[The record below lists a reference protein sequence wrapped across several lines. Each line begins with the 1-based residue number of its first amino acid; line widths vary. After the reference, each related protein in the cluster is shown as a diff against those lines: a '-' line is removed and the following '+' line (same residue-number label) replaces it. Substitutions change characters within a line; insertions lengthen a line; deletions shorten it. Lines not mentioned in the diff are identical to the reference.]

1 MSRRCSVTLLDEGNQ
16 SAKVTVFYCFTDPR
30 GPREDWESRGQGC
43 HRRHRHHR
51 SRHTYSSPQEPPDW
65 LIASIVADN
74 AQIETCENKGTSD
87 HILHFLSYFHHGQFT
102 PAVQS
107 GQGAHSFSH
116 NLNEGRP
123 EGNRHSVHLYA
134 ELNRRRHLPWGRFW
148 HDRHRHH
155 AALATWQALTRSW
168 LIKSVKVGNLVPSSY
183 RLMIFK
189 ENQRGRQSKQSR
201 LLGFNQACK
210 INLQRKHNKI
220 KIIQT
225 SNIFA

>member
-1 MSRRCSVTLLDEGNQ
+1 MSRRCSVTLSDEGNQ

-65 LIASIVADN
+65 LIASLVADN
-74 AQIETCENKGTSD
+74 AQIETYENKGTSD
-87 HILHFLSYFHHGQFT
+87 HILQFLSYFHHGQFT

-116 NLNEGRP
+116 NLNGWRP
-123 EGNRHSVHLYA
+123 EGNRHSAHLYA
-134 ELNRRRHLPWGRFW
+134 ELNRRRHLSWGRFW

-155 AALATWQALTRSW
+155 AALWPPDRLSLVSDSLNQSRWETLSPAAIVSWSSKRIREVDNQNRVACLDLIRHARLTC
-168 LIKSVKVGNLVPSSY
+168 
-183 RLMIFK
+183 K
-189 ENQRGRQSKQSR
+189 ENT
-201 LLGFNQACK
+201 
-210 INLQRKHNKI
+210 I
-220 KIIQT
+220 K
-225 SNIFA
+225 